1 VITRII
7 DCHLPCRVD
16 THREKTTVTAIKEIV
31 VTMTMIGETV
41 AAAGAI
47 MTKTKGVVT
56 VNTIE
61 IANL

>member
-16 THREKTTVTAIKEIV
+16 THREKTTGIAIKEIV